1 MATPQKQPP
10 QQNRT
15 DDLRRTVI
23 SCIMQKLNRLDI
35 KGLSA
40 VLATAQKEIEAR
52 KNGR

>member
-1 MATPQKQPP
+1 MATP

-15 DDLRRTVI
+15 EDLRRTVI
-23 SCIMQKLNRLDI
+23 RCITQKLERLDV

-40 VLATAQKEIEAR
+40 VLATAQKEMEAQ